1 MSQPSQPYPN
11 YPSYPTGGG
20 LPYPGMKPT
29 EGGGE
34 PPPSGGTGITAGVL
48 AVLGGLA
55 LAVSA
60 WVTFSFVDF
69 TIRDAPDNVQAQ
81 VEALFPGWFDGFTV
95 AVGICAVVASLL
107 LLVGSLLLLM
117 RNGVGR
123 WMVVGGSI
131 ITIGIAVAWLVAL
144 PGLDAD
150 VEDALQRDFGQSLPD
165 VATGSTRL
173 GLIFMV
179 YILPAVV
186 TLVLALIPPT
196 GRWIDAARRKPL
208 PASTMPPSTMPP
220 PFAPPPGQW

>member
-1 MSQPSQPYPN
+1 MSQPSQPYPD

-48 AVLGGLA
+48 AVLGGMA
-55 LAVSA
+55 LAISA

-69 TIRDAPDNVQAQ
+69 SVREAPDDVRAQ
-81 VEALFPGWFDGFTV
+81 VEALFPDWFDGFTV

-123 WMVVGGSI
+123 WMVVGGSV
-131 ITIGIAVAWLVAL
+131 ITIGVAVAWLIAL
-144 PGLDAD
+144 PELDAN
-150 VEDALQRDFGQSLPD
+150 VEAVLERDFGESLPE

-173 GLIFMV
+173 GMIFLL

-186 TLVLALIPPT
+186 TLILALIPPT

-208 PASTMPPSTMPP
+208 PATMPP